1 MHHCEWSFSRF
12 GLRASARLS
21 KPSFF
26 DTWLARSQATGE
38 WKVLIE
44 KIESLAKETMLSSI
58 ATSRILG
65 IEFAAGQNKHVFV

>member
-1 MHHCEWSFSRF
+1 M
-12 GLRASARLS
+12 
-21 KPSFF
+21 
-26 DTWLARSQATGE
+26 
-38 WKVLIE
+38 LIE